1 MTPALVL
8 MSILWIIGGSY
19 FVSSKYFCPAT
30 AAGPATSTLSLMD
43 GDFKATS
50 TGTYSFQ
57 KSAAAISITDN
68 AKKDYFNKISTY
80 LKANPDKM
88 LALTGIYGLS
98 ENNKTK
104 FNTLGLARAEAV
116 KEVLVKNGAGID
128 QITTAGMDEPNPGF
142 ADKKL
147 ANESSVKF
155 EFFNNEVISN
165 TNALGFDESKTVY
178 FEGDE
183 YGFPDDDPK
192 LLEIIEYMES
202 YLITNPEAIVT
213 VSGYTDNQGS
223 KKEKLRIASKRAD
236 RIRRIFRRYKGG
248 KVFDSPQVV
257 QKAIGPQDPKAD
269 NETAEGM
276 ALNNRVTITVE

>member
-8 MSILWIIGGSY
+8 MSLLWIIGGSWI
-19 FVSSKYFCPAT
+19 VSSRFYCPAT
-30 AAGPATSTLSLMD
+30 AAGPATSTLSLSD

-57 KSAAAISITDN
+57 KSAALLAISKD
-68 AKKDYFNKISTY
+68 AKKDYFEKVATY
-80 LKANPDKM
+80 LKANPEKM
-88 LALTGIYGLS
+88 LALTGIYGSS
-98 ENNKTK
+98 EINKTE
-104 FNTLGLARAEAV
+104 FGTLGIARAEAV
-116 KEVLVKNGAGID
+116 KTVLMENGAEMD
-128 QITTAGMDEPNPGF
+128 QITTAGIEETKPDF
-142 ADKKL
+142 SDKKL
-147 ANESSVKF
+147 YNENSVTF
-155 EFFNNEVISN
+155 EFLSNEGLGDENS
-165 TNALGFDESKTVY
+165 LGFDESKTVY

-202 YLITNPEAIVT
+202 YLITNPDAIVI

-223 KKEKLRIASKRAD
+223 SKDKMKIASRRAD

-248 KVFDSPQVV
+248 KVFSSPQVV
-257 QKAIGPQDPKAD
+257 QKAIGPQDPQAD